1 MNCCYVV
8 KFHQNPHIVRG
19 IKQNEIVG
27 GVLLGLQVVSL
38 SAITFF
44 TYSNICQLWRILLS
58 YLFLIFVLSLPW
70 KLISITFQ
78 SHLLEEI
85 NFYYRAFLLSL
96 FCCTH
101 FLETLIKSK
110 ILKFTLEKSTEESS
124 SSPICINSLYAY
136 EITPKGRSSQWPIK
150 VTVGACHSNL

>member
-44 TYSNICQLWRILLS
+44 TYSNICKLLRILLR
-58 YLFLIFVLSLPW
+58 YLFLIFVLYLPR
-70 KLISITFQ
+70 KLISISLQ
-78 SHLLEEI
+78 SHLLQNNKTLLI
-85 NFYYRAFLLSL
+85 GPYYCS
-96 FCCTH
+96 H
-101 FLETLIKSK
+101 SVEK
-110 ILKFTLEKSTEESS
+110 IVE
-124 SSPICINSLYAY
+124 NS
-136 EITPKGRSSQWPIK
+136 
-150 VTVGACHSNL
+150 N

>member
-44 TYSNICQLWRILLS
+44 TYSNICKLLRILLR
-58 YLFLIFVLSLPW
+58 YLFLIFVFYLPR
-70 KLISITFQ
+70 KLISISLQ
-78 SHLLEEI
+78 SHLLQK
-85 NFYYRAFLLSL
+85 NKTLLIGPCYCSYSV
-96 FCCTH
+96 
-101 FLETLIKSK
+101 EK
-110 ILKFTLEKSTEESS
+110 IVE
-124 SSPICINSLYAY
+124 NS
-136 EITPKGRSSQWPIK
+136 
-150 VTVGACHSNL
+150 N